1 MHHQVLIDDRPVK
14 EKEKDFLHEELA
26 LGNSLVEYLTR
37 KQADK
42 SKKKYPVANQF
53 STSSCA
59 AHSGAMSL
67 GIQEMYEGRPFNV
80 LSPMFIYRKR
90 KNFPAEGM
98 YVHDVG
104 DICRKFGACPFELLP
119 TPKTEGEA
127 NSLFVTGK
135 MEDEAKPYRSGEYFS
150 LTKPIMD
157 EYVRICNNLE
167 LPIKLFIW
175 GSVKEW
181 SMETPEILDSKL
193 TLENAVVRHLV
204 TVLPLS
210 GHTHRKKK
218 YFIIQDSA
226 HFGKKTHRYISEAWL
241 AKRVVVGQYMLSIPN
256 TVEPTPPPLYDFKVN
271 LKVGDTGEEV
281 RRVQEFLKSQGFFPD
296 MPCTNYYGGIT
307 CKAVED
313 FQLKY
318 SNKILAFFGLTK
330 PTGYWGEKTREMA
343 NNIINGNL

>member
-42 SKKKYPVANQF
+42 SKKKYPIANQLG
-53 STSSCA
+53 TQSCA
-59 AHSGAMSL
+59 AHSGVMAL
-67 GIQEMYEGRPFNV
+67 GIQEVYEGKPFKV

-90 KNFPAEGM
+90 KNFPSEGM

-119 TPKTEGEA
+119 TPKTEKEA

-157 EYVRICNNLE
+157 EYVRVCNNLE
-167 LPIKLFIW
+167 LPIKLCVW

-181 SMETPEILDSKL
+181 SMEIPEILDPKL
-193 TLENAVVRHLV
+193 TLEKAAVRHLV

-210 GHTHRKKK
+210 GHTYRNKK
-218 YFIIQDSA
+218 YFIIQDSS
-226 HFGKKTHRYISEAWL
+226 HFGKKTHRYISEEWL
-241 AKRVVVGQYMLSIPN
+241 SKRVVVGQYMLSIPN

-271 LKVGDTGEEV
+271 LKVGDTGV
-281 RRVQEFLKSQGFFPD
+281 DVTRVQEFLKSQGFFPD
-296 MPCTNYYGGIT
+296 MPCTEYYGGLT
-307 CKAVED
+307 RKGVED
-313 FQLKY
+313 FQIAH

-330 PTGYWGEKTREMA
+330 PTGYWGEKTREVA
-343 NNIINGNL
+343 NIIVSGI